1 MLAFFMLEFIAS
13 LPSSFDLPAL
23 FLLSFLAATLLPLG
37 SEWFLVV
44 LLHKAEYAPILLILL
59 AGVGNSLGG
68 YTNYLIGHMGSSFL
82 VTKVLRLS
90 DKEIL
95 RATKVYEKWGS
106 WSLLFSWVPVIGDP
120 LCLIA
125 GVLKIHQGLFA
136 LLIFTGKLS
145 RYALIAYI
153 TLQMA

>member
-1 MLAFFMLEFIAS
+1 MLEFILS

-23 FLLSFLAATLLPLG
+23 FFLSFLAATLLPLG

-44 LLHKAEYAPILLILL
+44 LLQKAEYAPIVPVLV
-59 AGVGNSLGG
+59 AGIGNSLGG
-68 YTNYLIGHMGSSFL
+68 YTNYLIGRLGSSFL
-82 VTKVLRLS
+82 VTKVLRLG

-95 RATKVYEKWGS
+95 RATKLYEKWGS
-106 WSLLFSWVPVIGDP
+106 WSLLFSWLPIIGDP

-125 GVLKIHQGLFA
+125 GVLKMHQALFA
-136 LLIFTGKLS
+136 LLVVTGKLF

-153 TLQMA
+153 TLQIT